1 MVHQL
6 SLCHASNMRAPDPVR
21 LCFTGL
27 GGEVAAGH
35 AAVCGADKWPVRA
48 PAQLLLRVLGFSRTH
63 GCALQVVRDSRSYLE
78 VFADR
83 RASLVYLSADSPHEL
98 GALSPDD
105 VYVVGGIV
113 DRNRHKGLTQ
123 DGATAAGVRTARL
136 PLAAH
141 CALAGSSVLTVNQ
154 VLELLLAM
162 LELKDWRAACD
173 RVVPKRKREAEDGEQ
188 QLGRKARRKAA
199 AEARAATGQEG
210 EGDEEEDEEEDEDE
224 EEADDGGEE

>member
-1 MVHQL
+1 M
-6 SLCHASNMRAPDPVR
+6 
-21 LCFTGL
+21 
-27 GGEVAAGH
+27 
-35 AAVCGADKWPVRA
+35 
-48 PAQLLLRVLGFSRTH
+48 
-63 GCALQVVRDSRSYLE
+63 
-78 VFADR
+78 FADR

-123 DGATAAGVRTARL
+123 DGAAAAGVRTARL

-154 VLELLLAM
+154 VFELLLAM
-162 LELKDWRAACD
+162 RELQDWRAACD
-173 RVVPKRKREAEDGEQ
+173 RVVPKRKREAGDGEQ

-199 AEARAATGQEG
+199 AEARAASGQADAD
-210 EGDEEEDEEEDEDE
+210 GDEEDEDE
-224 EEADDGGEE
+224 GEEEAEGQE

>member
-1 MVHQL
+1 M
-6 SLCHASNMRAPDPVR
+6 
-21 LCFTGL
+21 
-27 GGEVAAGH
+27 
-35 AAVCGADKWPVRA
+35 
-48 PAQLLLRVLGFSRTH
+48 
-63 GCALQVVRDSRSYLE
+63 
-78 VFADR
+78 FADR

-123 DGATAAGVRTARL
+123 DGAAAAGVRSARL

-162 LELKDWRAACD
+162 LELGDWRAACD
-173 RVVPKRKREAEDGEQ
+173 RVVPKRKREAGDGEQ
-188 QLGRKARRKAA
+188 QRGRKARRRAA
-199 AEARAATGQEG
+199 AEARAAAGQEG
-210 EGDEEEDEEEDEDE
+210 AQGDGEGDDEEDEEEEEEEE
-224 EEADDGGEE
+224 EEAEGGGDE